1 MRNPNYTDV
10 INGICAQLAEVSAE
24 GEVHFDTS
32 RLGDRLQEFVKE
44 PPIDQV
50 WRALSYACNYLTGSD
65 VPFTFGPYSPMFVL
79 SMGGDQYN
87 VFPPSLDQVETD
99 VLDIWAAYA
108 CDAALHPM
116 PRARLADLLWVRRHG
131 GEQRKWI
138 KTAVEMNIKAAAIP
152 EVDVVERGI
161 MLARAVAICQESN
174 NQEKEL
180 KTDALT
186 ALAELAQES
195 IDSAEGFYG
204 VVARAL
210 TVLVDAEHPCET
222 ILSDAIRKYD
232 PDPWRASDLRALAIR
247 ASPDEASKYRLR
259 AESVKGFEEAA
270 DLTTGVRRVS
280 LLQNARSIAL
290 STGDSKE
297 VERLNGLIQ
306 RTDTHGDMKHLEGSL
321 AIEDEDIRS
330 VVEPITGDDTL
341 SYALDRFARCL
352 TPDLSDEAMEQRL
365 LENAQAT
372 PLLAR
377 IGRTYFGPDGTVISL
392 PSGSPERHTAEIN
405 QQKARVITCSSGV
418 FGQPVLHDLDERYD
432 MCPSNLVACF
442 GPVMPLEVVDSIVA
456 AHERWRSSDHRSAAA
471 LLWPTIEPIV
481 RSMCLARGLTTA
493 SRKST
498 SFPQTRPLGE
508 LLNDL
513 APHIDRNYASYLRAA
528 LVEGWAL
535 NLRNDYAHGH
545 PAKVDHITA
554 YSILFHVVCV
564 LRLMEKP

>member
-1 MRNPNYTDV
+1 M
-10 INGICAQLAEVSAE
+10 CAELAEVSAE
-24 GEVHFDTS
+24 GEMHFDTS
-32 RLGDRLQEFVKE
+32 RLGDRLQDLVKE

-65 VPFTFGPYSPMFVL
+65 GPFTIGPYSPMFVL
-79 SMGGDQYN
+79 PMGGDQYN

-99 VLDIWAAYA
+99 VLDIWAVHA

-116 PRARLADLLWVRRHG
+116 PRARLSDLLWVRRHG
-131 GEQRKWI
+131 DEQGKWI
-138 KTAVEMNIKAAAIP
+138 KTAVEMNVKAAAIP
-152 EVDVVERGI
+152 EVDVVERGK

-174 NQEKEL
+174 NQDKKLKEE
-180 KTDALT
+180 ALT
-186 ALAELAQES
+186 SLAELAQES
-195 IDSAEGFYG
+195 IDSAEDLYG

-222 ILSDAIRKYD
+222 ILADAIRKYD
-232 PDPWRASDLRALAIR
+232 PDPWRASDLRALAIK
-247 ASPDEASKYRLR
+247 ASPDEASKHRFR
-259 AESVKGFEEAA
+259 AESVKGFEDAA
-270 DLTTGVRRVS
+270 DLNTGVRRVS
-280 LLQNARSIAL
+280 LLENARSVAL

-306 RTDTHGDMKHLEGSL
+306 RTDTQGDMKQLEVSL
-321 AIEDEDIRS
+321 SIEDDVIRS

-341 SYALDRFARCL
+341 SDALDRFARFL

-365 LENAQAT
+365 LEDAQAA
-372 PLLAR
+372 PLLAL
-377 IGRTYFGPDGTVISL
+377 IGRTSFGPDGTVKSL

-405 QQKARVITCSSGV
+405 QQKVQAITCSSGL

-442 GPVMPLEVVDSIVA
+442 GPVMPLEVVDTIVA
-456 AHERWRSSDHRSAAA
+456 AHERWRSSDHRSAVA

-493 SRKST
+493 ARKST

-508 LLNDL
+508 LLKDL
-513 APHIDRNYASYLRAA
+513 APHIDRNYASYLRAT

-545 PAKVDHITA
+545 PPKVDHITA

-564 LRLMEKP
+564 LRLLAKPDRRTGRRH